1 MLKVRRFKEIKIFKF
16 RQYRKVFGEWRRKR
30 NREYMMQNKNRIPS
44 SWKRMK
50 IPVFFGNSLNTNISR
65 KK

>member
-30 NREYMMQNKNRIPS
+30 NREYMMQNKNGIPS
-44 SWKRMK
+44 HHGREWRYL
-50 IPVFFGNSLNTNISR
+50 FFSVIL
-65 KK
+65 